1 MSYDRMSTFL
11 WRMMKSILKESFF
24 LSTKTNTGCYDVF
37 CKGARYDFIC
47 HNGIREKNFF
57 AGYGHFHGEKTYD
70 QYIHSK
76 YIIRKVIIF
85 KIKETNNAIMLL
97 TITESSKGYFM
108 MSVTHRIWKGRRHL
122 DSGRW
127 CQLKIKWCS

>member
-1 MSYDRMSTFL
+1 
-11 WRMMKSILKESFF
+11 MMKSILKESFF

-57 AGYGHFHGEKTYD
+57 AGYGHIHGEKTYD

-85 KIKETNNAIMLL
+85 KIKETNNAIDYNRKFQRLFYDV
-97 TITESSKGYFM
+97 GYPPYM
-108 MSVTHRIWKGRRHL
+108 KRETTS
-122 DSGRW
+122 
-127 CQLKIKWCS
+127 